1 MLNEIRAME
10 LFRSGTVLAKAKH
23 ILACSPLRNKAKAK
37 RLDECLSQYKTC
49 EPPPDFLIRKL
60 DELIKDSDVLNG
72 DEDNAYIRSCVR
84 RYQRG
89 IPIHLGRLMKYQRSL
104 ETGEANLQHLIGMG
118 LISIDDENRIQ
129 VIGDPAFFL
138 SGPELTLWPRN
149 PDGTLVTER
158 SKLKDV
164 KVELAQRMYFSMMYT
179 RYKNILR
186 LQVDFRGKHHEWP
199 NPFGSST
206 GREAPKGASF
216 NYLSKTI
223 RNHLLHP
230 KKGDQIFVLD
240 YSSQE
245 PASLAALT
253 GDHELWAAYLKG
265 DLYLE
270 LQSRSAAF
278 AELDRASFKRLCIA
292 HLYGITPSGIR
303 KKYRVSPT
311 VAAIWDRELRVIFPR
326 ENAYLDQKVQE
337 ARKQGYAEVFGFRR
351 TVDTDTK
358 TSTLRNFYV
367 QAVCSYMLRKLC
379 IKLEQLNIPLIF
391 AIHDCIGV
399 QAHATDSETYA
410 LAEKAMADVS
420 EEVLGEGYRLR
431 CDCEYHVINNH

>member
-1 MLNEIRAME
+1 
-10 LFRSGTVLAKAKH
+10 
-23 ILACSPLRNKAKAK
+23 
-37 RLDECLSQYKTC
+37 
-49 EPPPDFLIRKL
+49 
-60 DELIKDSDVLNG
+60 
-72 DEDNAYIRSCVR
+72 
-84 RYQRG
+84 
-89 IPIHLGRLMKYQRSL
+89 
-104 ETGEANLQHLIGMG
+104 
-118 LISIDDENRIQ
+118 
-129 VIGDPAFFL
+129 
-138 SGPELTLWPRN
+138 
-149 PDGTLVTER
+149 
-158 SKLKDV
+158 
-164 KVELAQRMYFSMMYT
+164 
-179 RYKNILR
+179 
-186 LQVDFRGKHHEWP
+186 P

-351 TVDTDTK
+351 
-358 TSTLRNFYV
+358 
-367 QAVCSYMLRKLC
+367 
-379 IKLEQLNIPLIF
+379 
-391 AIHDCIGV
+391 
-399 QAHATDSETYA
+399 
-410 LAEKAMADVS
+410 
-420 EEVLGEGYRLR
+420 
-431 CDCEYHVINNH
+431 

>member
-1 MLNEIRAME
+1 MLSEVRDEE
-10 LFRSGTVLAKAKH
+10 LFRSGMVLAKAKH
-23 ILACSPLRNKAKAK
+23 ISACKPIKNRVKAE
-37 RLDECLSQYKTC
+37 RLEDWLNQYKSF
-49 EPPPDFLIRKL
+49 EPPSDFLTTKL
-60 DELIKDSDVLNG
+60 EELVGDSDVLG
-72 DEDNAYIRSCVR
+72 DSDDRAYIESCVL

-89 IPIHLGRLMKYQRSL
+89 IPIHIGRLMKYQRSL
-104 ETGEANLQHLIGMG
+104 ENGEANLQHLIGMG
-118 LISIDDENRIQ
+118 LLSIDDENRIQ
-129 VIGDPAFFL
+129 LMGDPAFFL

-149 PDGTLVTER
+149 PDGTLVVER
-158 SKLKDV
+158 RKLKTIN
-164 KVELAQRMYFSMMYT
+164 VELAQRMYMAMMYV
-179 RYKNILR
+179 RYRNVLR
-186 LQVDFRGKHHEWP
+186 FNVDFRGKHHEWP

-245 PASLAALT
+245 PASLAAMS
-253 GDHELWAAYLKG
+253 GDQELWEAYQKG

-270 LQSRSAAF
+270 LQSRSKHF
-278 AELDRASFKRLCIA
+278 SELDRSKFKRLCNA
-292 HLYGITPSGIR
+292 HLYGITPRGICR
-303 KKYRVSPT
+303 EYGISPLK
-311 VAAIWDRELRVIFPR
+311 AAIWDRELRTMLPQA
-326 ENAYLDQKVQE
+326 NAYLDQKVRE

-351 TVDTDTK
+351 AVDTDTK

-379 IKLEQLNIPLIF
+379 IKLEQLKIPLIF

-399 QAHATDSETYA
+399 QTHATDSETYA

-431 CDCEYHVINNH
+431 CDCEYHVVNNH

>member
-1 MLNEIRAME
+1 MINEIRETE
-10 LFRSGTVLAKAKH
+10 LLHYGTVLAKAKH
-23 ILACSPLRNKAKAK
+23 ILACCPLRNKAKAK
-37 RLDECLSQYKTC
+37 RLDEYLSQYKTY

-129 VIGDPAFFL
+129 VIGEPALFL
-138 SGPELTLWPRN
+138 SGPELALWPRN
-149 PDGTLVTER
+149 PDGTLVIER
-158 SKLKDV
+158 RKLKEINV
-164 KVELAQRMYFSMMYT
+164 GLAQRMYMAMMYV
-179 RYKNILR
+179 RYRNVLR
-186 LQVDFRGKHHEWP
+186 FNVDFRGKHHEWP

-216 NYLSKTI
+216 NYLSKPI
-223 RNHLLHP
+223 RNHLLYP
-230 KKGDQIFVLD
+230 KKGKQIFVLD
-240 YSSQE
+240 YCSQE
-245 PASLAALT
+245 PASLAALA
-253 GDHELWAAYLKG
+253 GDHTLWSAYQNG

-270 LQSRSAAF
+270 LQSRSQAF
-278 AELDRASFKRLCIA
+278 TELDRVHFKRLCIA
-292 HLYGITPSGIR
+292 HLYGITSRGIA
-303 KKYRVSPT
+303 KKFGVSPT
-311 VAAIWDRELRVIFPR
+311 VAAIWDRELRVIFKKVD
-326 ENAYLDQKVQE
+326 AYLDEKVKE
-337 ARKQGYAEVFGFRR
+337 AMKQGFAEVYGFRR
-351 TVDTDTK
+351 TVAADTRVT
-358 TSTLRNFYV
+358 TIRNFYV

-399 QAHATDSETYA
+399 QTHATDLETYA